1 MTTSSIGNLAEDLR
15 SILASFGSM
24 LEGVY
29 HIDEDLAAEMAEKF
43 ANRLRDDTRTIYAEM
58 TAEISE
64 GLKKPPKKKRG
75 RRKAVE
81 SLTNERQYEEPEH
94 RNVMGAEELPE
105 NDNTLLNL
113 SNDGDPGQLA
123 EQLLGSDR
131 VTDRAGRSTMPTNS
145 WDNDNPTMRRI
156 R

>member
-15 SILASFGSM
+15 NILQSFGSM

-29 HIDEDLAAEMAEKF
+29 HVDDELAASIADKF
-43 ANRLRDDTRTIYAEM
+43 AERLRNDVRTIYAEM

-64 GLKKPPKKKRG
+64 GLKKPPKKKRNK
-75 RRKAVE
+75 RKTVE
-81 SLTNERQYEEPEH
+81 DSMVDDLDH
-94 RNVMGAEELPE
+94 RNIIGAEELPE
-105 NDNTLLNL
+105 QDSTLLNL
-113 SNDGDPGQLA
+113 MNDSDPGQLA
-123 EQLLGSDR
+123 EQLLSSDK
-131 VTDRAGRSTMPTNS
+131 VTDRANRPTRPTMPSNS

>member
-64 GLKKPPKKKRG
+64 GLKKPPKKKRN
-75 RRKAVE
+75 RRNKAAEFSIVE
-81 SLTNERQYEEPEH
+81 NSDN

-113 SNDGDPGQLA
+113 SSDGDPGQLA
-123 EQLLGSDR
+123 EQLLGTDR

>member
-75 RRKAVE
+75 RRKTVE
-81 SLTNERQYEEPEH
+81 PSMVDEIDH
-94 RNVMGAEELPE
+94 RNIMGAEELPE
-105 NDNTLLNL
+105 NDSTLLNL
-113 SNDGDPGQLA
+113 SNGGDPGQLA
-123 EQLLGSDR
+123 EQLLGSDK
-131 VTDRAGRSTMPTNS
+131 VTDRSGRPTMPTNS

-156 R
+156 K

>member
-1 MTTSSIGNLAEDLR
+1 MTTSSVGNLAEDLR

-29 HIDEDLAAEMAEKF
+29 HIDEDLAAEIAEKF
-43 ANRLRDDTRTIYAEM
+43 STRLREDTRTIYAEM

-75 RRKAVE
+75 RRKGTE
-81 SLTNERQYEEPEH
+81 SSMVDEDIDR
-94 RNVMGAEELPE
+94 RNIMGAEELPE
-105 NDNTLLNL
+105 NDSTLLNL
-113 SNDGDPGQLA
+113 SNGGDPGQLA
-123 EQLLGSDR
+123 EQLLSSDK
-131 VTDRAGRSTMPTNS
+131 VTDRSGRPTMPTNS

-156 R
+156 K

>member
-1 MTTSSIGNLAEDLR
+1 MTTNSIGNLAEDLR
-15 SILASFGSM
+15 SILTSFGSM
-24 LEGVY
+24 LEGIY
-29 HIDEDLAAEMAEKF
+29 HIDEELAAEMAEKF
-43 ANRLRDDTRTIYAEM
+43 SNRLRDDTRTIYAEM

-75 RRKAVE
+75 RRKSME
-81 SLTNERQYEEPEH
+81 SSMVDDIDR

-105 NDNTLLNL
+105 NDSTLLNL
-113 SNDGDPGQLA
+113 ANDGNPGQLA
-123 EQLLGSDR
+123 EQLLSSDK
-131 VTDRAGRSTMPTNS
+131 VTDRAGRPTMPTNS

>member
-64 GLKKPPKKKRG
+64 GLKKPPKKKRN
-75 RRKAVE
+75 RRNKAAE
-81 SLTNERQYEEPEH
+81 FSTIENSDN

-113 SNDGDPGQLA
+113 SSDGDPGQLA
-123 EQLLGSDR
+123 EQLLGTDR

-145 WDNDNPTMRRI
+145 WENDNPTMRRI

>member
-29 HIDEDLAAEMAEKF
+29 HIDEELAAEMAEKF

-64 GLKKPPKKKRG
+64 GLKKPPKKKRV
-75 RRKAVE
+75 RRKTVE
-81 SLTNERQYEEPEH
+81 PSIVDDLDH

-105 NDNTLLNL
+105 NDSTLLNL
-113 SNDGDPGQLA
+113 SNGGDPGQLA
-123 EQLLGSDR
+123 EQLLNSEKVTGRADR
-131 VTDRAGRSTMPTNS
+131 PTSTMPTNS

-156 R
+156 RR

>member
-64 GLKKPPKKKRG
+64 GLKKPPKKKRN
-75 RRKAVE
+75 RRNKAAE
-81 SLTNERQYEEPEH
+81 FSTIENSDN

-113 SNDGDPGQLA
+113 SSDGDPGQLA
-123 EQLLGSDR
+123 EQLLGTDR

>member
-1 MTTSSIGNLAEDLR
+1 MTTNSIGNLAEDLR

-29 HIDEDLAAEMAEKF
+29 HIDEELAAEMAEKF

-64 GLKKPPKKKRG
+64 GLKKPPKKKRS
-75 RRKAVE
+75 RRK
-81 SLTNERQYEEPEH
+81 TMEPSMVDDLDH

-113 SNDGDPGQLA
+113 TNDGDPGQLA
-123 EQLLGSDR
+123 EQLLNSDR
-131 VTDRAGRSTMPTNS
+131 VTDRASRPTRPTTPTNS

-156 R
+156 K

>member
-15 SILASFGSM
+15 SILQSFGSM

-29 HIDEDLAAEMAEKF
+29 HVDDELAASIADKF
-43 ANRLRDDTRTIYAEM
+43 AERLRNDVRTIYAEM

-64 GLKKPPKKKRG
+64 GLKKPPKKKKRQ
-75 RRKAVE
+75 RKAIE
-81 SLTNERQYEEPEH
+81 SPMEDGFDH
-94 RNVMGAEELPE
+94 RNVVGMEELPE

-113 SNDGDPGQLA
+113 TNDDDPGQLA
-123 EQLLGSDR
+123 EQLLASDR
-131 VTDRAGRSTMPTNS
+131 VTDRAQRPMPANS

>member
-29 HIDEDLAAEMAEKF
+29 HIDEDLAAEIAEKF
-43 ANRLRDDTRTIYAEM
+43 STRLREDTRTIYAEM

-75 RRKAVE
+75 RRKNME
-81 SLTNERQYEEPEH
+81 SSMVDEIDR
-94 RNVMGAEELPE
+94 RNIMGAEELPE
-105 NDNTLLNL
+105 NDSTLLNL
-113 SNDGDPGQLA
+113 SNGGDPGQLA
-123 EQLLGSDR
+123 EQLLSSDK
-131 VTDRAGRSTMPTNS
+131 VTDRSGRPTMPTNS

-156 R
+156 K

>member
-15 SILASFGSM
+15 NILASFGSM

-29 HIDEDLAAEMAEKF
+29 HVDDELAANIADKF
-43 ANRLRDDTRTIYAEM
+43 AERLRNDVRTIYAEM

-64 GLKKPPKKKRG
+64 GLKKPPKKKRNK
-75 RRKAVE
+75 RKTVE
-81 SLTNERQYEEPEH
+81 DSMVDDLDH
-94 RNVMGAEELPE
+94 RNIIGAEELPE
-105 NDNTLLNL
+105 QDSTLLNL
-113 SNDGDPGQLA
+113 MNEDDPGQLA
-123 EQLLGSDR
+123 EQLLSSDK
-131 VTDRAGRSTMPTNS
+131 VTDRANRPTRPTMPANS

>member
-1 MTTSSIGNLAEDLR
+1 MTTVSSLAEDLHN
-15 SILASFGSM
+15 ILQSFGSM

-64 GLKKPPKKKRG
+64 GLKKPPKKKRN
-75 RRKAVE
+75 RRNKAAE
-81 SLTNERQYEEPEH
+81 FSTIENSDN

-113 SNDGDPGQLA
+113 SSDGDPGQLA
-123 EQLLGSDR
+123 EQLLGTDR

>member
-75 RRKAVE
+75 RRKTVE
-81 SLTNERQYEEPEH
+81 PSMVDEIDH
-94 RNVMGAEELPE
+94 RNIMGAEELPE
-105 NDNTLLNL
+105 NDSTLLNL
-113 SNDGDPGQLA
+113 SNGGDPGQLA
-123 EQLLGSDR
+123 EQLLASDK
-131 VTDRAGRSTMPTNS
+131 VTDRSVRPTMPTNS

>member
-64 GLKKPPKKKRG
+64 GLKKPPKKKRN
-75 RRKAVE
+75 RRNKAAE
-81 SLTNERQYEEPEH
+81 FSTIENSDN

-113 SNDGDPGQLA
+113 STDGDPGQLA
-123 EQLLGSDR
+123 EQLLGTDR

>member
-43 ANRLRDDTRTIYAEM
+43 STRLREDTRTIYAEM

-75 RRKAVE
+75 RRKNME
-81 SLTNERQYEEPEH
+81 SSMVDEIDR
-94 RNVMGAEELPE
+94 RNIMGAEELPE
-105 NDNTLLNL
+105 NDSTLLNL
-113 SNDGDPGQLA
+113 SNGGDPGQLA
-123 EQLLGSDR
+123 EQLLSSDK
-131 VTDRAGRSTMPTNS
+131 VTDRSGRPTMPTNS

-156 R
+156 KS

>member
-15 SILASFGSM
+15 NILQSFGSM

-29 HIDEDLAAEMAEKF
+29 HVDDELAASIAEKF
-43 ANRLRDDTRTIYAEM
+43 AERLRNDVRIIYAEM

-75 RRKAVE
+75 RRKTVE
-81 SLTNERQYEEPEH
+81 DSMVEDLDH
-94 RNVMGAEELPE
+94 RNIMGTEELPE
-105 NDNTLLNL
+105 QDSTLLNL
-113 SNDGDPGQLA
+113 MNEGDPGQLA
-123 EQLLGSDR
+123 EQLLSSDK
-131 VTDRAGRSTMPTNS
+131 VTDRAGRPTRPTTPTNS

-156 R
+156 K

>member
-15 SILASFGSM
+15 NILQSFGSM

-29 HIDEDLAAEMAEKF
+29 HVDDELAASIAEKF
-43 ANRLRDDTRTIYAEM
+43 AERLRNDVRIIYAEM

-75 RRKAVE
+75 RRKTVE
-81 SLTNERQYEEPEH
+81 DSMVEDLDH
-94 RNVMGAEELPE
+94 RNIMGAEELPE
-105 NDNTLLNL
+105 QDSTLLNL
-113 SNDGDPGQLA
+113 MNEGDPGQLA
-123 EQLLGSDR
+123 EQLLSSDK
-131 VTDRAGRSTMPTNS
+131 VTDRSGRPTMPTNS

-156 R
+156 KE

>member
-15 SILASFGSM
+15 SILQSFGSM

-29 HIDEDLAAEMAEKF
+29 HVDDELAASIADKF
-43 ANRLRDDTRTIYAEM
+43 AERLRNDVRTIYAEM

-64 GLKKPPKKKRG
+64 GLKKPPKKKKRQ
-75 RRKAVE
+75 RKSIE
-81 SLTNERQYEEPEH
+81 SPIEDSFDH
-94 RNVMGAEELPE
+94 RNVVGMEELPQQE
-105 NDNTLLNL
+105 NTLLNL
-113 SNDGDPGQLA
+113 HDDEDPGQLA
-123 EQLLGSDR
+123 EQLLNSDKI
-131 VTDRAGRSTMPTNS
+131 TDRANRPTRPVTSANS